1 MIIEPTSQ
9 PVIEKP
15 SVFRKPVLRTLSKF
29 RVGQLQLRLASGE
42 VFVFGEDD
50 SEEPASLVVKEEG
63 FFKRCALYGGVGMG
77 ESYVD
82 GEWETEDL
90 RAVITW
96 FIRNIAA
103 DEKLRGSSQRFR
115 AVGLLRM
122 VDRAY
127 HWLRPNSIAKSRQNI
142 AEHYDLGNEFYQLW
156 LDPSMTYSSALFA
169 SVGQTLEEA
178 QAAKYE
184 ALCRKL
190 RLKASDHVLE
200 IGCGWGGFC
209 EYAASYYGCRITAVT
224 ISEAQHEFA
233 RRRMKDAGLEEKV
246 DIRLQDYRKVTGT
259 FDKIVSIEMLEAVGD
274 RYLKPYF
281 EKCEEIL
288 APEGLL
294 AIQIITVPDQRHA
307 QLRRGTDFIQRHIFP
322 GSLLLSVGRIGD
334 VLDKTSDLA
343 LHEIQDM
350 GASYAR
356 TLREWHESFNGAL
369 AKVREQGFSEAF
381 VFKWNYYLKYCEAAF
396 ATRNISVVQAVYSR
410 PNNPTL
416 HREDGVNSAD

>member
-1 MIIEPTSQ
+1 M
-9 PVIEKP
+9 
-15 SVFRKPVLRTLSKF
+15 
-29 RVGQLQLRLASGE
+29 
-42 VFVFGEDD
+42 
-50 SEEPASLVVKEEG
+50 
-63 FFKRCALYGGVGMG
+63 
-77 ESYVD
+77 
-82 GEWETEDL
+82 
-90 RAVITW
+90 
-96 FIRNIAA
+96 
-103 DEKLRGSSQRFR
+103 
-115 AVGLLRM
+115 
-122 VDRAY
+122 
-127 HWLRPNSIAKSRQNI
+127 
-142 AEHYDLGNEFYQLW
+142 
-156 LDPSMTYSSALFA
+156 
-169 SVGQTLEEA
+169 
-178 QAAKYE
+178 
-184 ALCRKL
+184 
-190 RLKASDHVLE
+190 
-200 IGCGWGGFC
+200 
-209 EYAASYYGCRITAVT
+209 
-224 ISEAQHEFA
+224 
-233 RRRMKDAGLEEKV
+233 
-246 DIRLQDYRKVTGT
+246 
-259 FDKIVSIEMLEAVGD
+259 
-274 RYLKPYF
+274 KPYF
-281 EKCEEIL
+281 EKCEEVL